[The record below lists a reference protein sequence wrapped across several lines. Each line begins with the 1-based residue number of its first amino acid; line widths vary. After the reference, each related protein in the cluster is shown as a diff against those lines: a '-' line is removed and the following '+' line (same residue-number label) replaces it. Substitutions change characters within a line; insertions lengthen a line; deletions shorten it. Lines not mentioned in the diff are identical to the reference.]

1 MIEPRISPNLNQ
13 NLFGTSNTLGNTIA
27 NKKKMVDI
35 TNAQIRNPSEL
46 IKGYKEMIKNTI
58 EKTIPK
64 DFDEG
69 SSVGILLFI
78 LDIDKQR
85 NNIVVYYKDLCV
97 LKFKYIFS

>member
-1 MIEPRISPNLNQ
+1 
-13 NLFGTSNTLGNTIA
+13 
-27 NKKKMVDI
+27 
-35 TNAQIRNPSEL
+35 
-46 IKGYKEMIKNTI
+46 MIKNTI

-97 LKFKYIFS
+97 LKFKYIFSW